1 MTKHHIR
8 CLLLHSQVSDGDKRK
23 YRSTL
28 HTVSRGIPDGS
39 LPEIGSV
46 AWARLPQNPG
56 KFFAFLARPLARLS
70 PLTPLAAQGASR
82 YGGSPEE
89 VAVVPGGRVELP
101 LSCENQI
108 LSLARPPVPPSGQQ
122 PRVVASRRASFL
134 ARSSPTVNVHDPP
147 L

>member
-28 HTVSRGIPDGS
+28 HAVSRGIPDGS
-39 LPEIGSV
+39 LSEIGSA

-70 PLTPLAAQGASR
+70 PPTPLAAQGSSR
-82 YGGSPEE
+82 YGGTLKSSRWCPE
-89 VAVVPGGRVELP
+89 GG
-101 LSCENQI
+101 SNSH
-108 LSLARPPVPPSGQQ
+108 SLART
-122 PRVVASRRASFL
+122 RF
-134 ARSSPTVNVHDPP
+134 
-147 L
+147 